1 MGQRIAFKN
10 TNGMYHAIRSLI
22 SYDEE
27 SQWSK
32 KFGNCFCLMLTRLV
46 KEYYARLAASVDRNA
61 KESKQQTRELEA
73 NFHAFLTSEQQKV
86 FEELMEQRVDATARE
101 YINIFVE
108 GFRMGAKLI
117 IEVISD
123 SK

>member
-1 MGQRIAFKN
+1 MNQLLEQLYMGEINVNEYFDPRTKEPLAQ
-10 TNGMYHAIRSLI
+10 AI
-22 SYDEE
+22 
-27 SQWSK
+27 
-32 KFGNCFCLMLTRLV
+32 
-46 KEYYARLAASVDRNA
+46 
-61 KESKQQTRELEA
+61 QQTRELEA
-73 NFHAFLTSEQQKV
+73 NFHASLTSEQQKV
-86 FEELMEQRVDATARE
+86 FEELMEQRVDATTRE

>member
-1 MGQRIAFKN
+1 MGEI
-10 TNGMYHAIRSLI
+10 NGNEYFDPR
-22 SYDEE
+22 
-27 SQWSK
+27 
-32 KFGNCFCLMLTRLV
+32 T
-46 KEYYARLAASVDRNA
+46 KEPLAQTI
-61 KESKQQTRELEA
+61 QQTRELEA
-73 NFHAFLTSEQQKV
+73 NFHASLTSEQQKV